1 MAKQKKVYALRKGD
15 IAFYTGKL
23 GVILR
28 VRVTEDREK
37 PEDSKTLV
45 SVWAETGKR
54 IALAWGRKP
63 FEVVFGTLGKD
74 LFINLNDANL
84 AGRAKVQKQVAAAE
98 AKLKEL
104 DAILNSPLPVE
115 GVKVNKAA

>member
-1 MAKQKKVYALRKGD
+1 MAKQKKIYALRKGD

-23 GVILR
+23 GVIQR

-45 SVWAETGKR
+45 FARAETGKM
-54 IALAWGRKP
+54 IAGVRGEKTSE
-63 FEVVFGTLGKD
+63 EVSGVLGKD

-84 AGRAKVQKQVAAAE
+84 AGRAKVQKRVAAAE
-98 AKLKEL
+98 AKLKKL
-104 DAILNSPLPVE
+104 DAILNSPLLVE
-115 GVKVNKAA
+115 GVKVKKAA

>member
-23 GVILR
+23 GVIQR

-37 PEDSKTLV
+37 PEDSETLV
-45 SVWAETGKR
+45 SVWAETGKM
-54 IALAWGRKP
+54 ITGVWGEKVP
-63 FEVVFGTLGKD
+63 EGVFGILGKN

-84 AGRAKVQKQVAAAE
+84 AGRAKAQKQVAAAE
-98 AKLKEL
+98 AKLKKL
-104 DAILNSPLPVE
+104 DAILNSPLLVE
-115 GVKVNKAA
+115 GVKAKKAA